1 MTNMDKQRIKSLFDT
16 IGQKGK
22 EYFIKFIAWRK
33 RRIARYHGL
42 SRRHKVGNR
51 ILTFIG
57 FFLLYL
63 VLVDINFL
71 WLFGKS
77 PSLRS
82 ISNPSQLISSEIIS
96 ADGQVIG
103 KYFAENRKLV
113 KYQDL
118 SPALIKTLVSTE
130 DIRFYKHF
138 GIDIQGLFAA
148 FKDMLHDNARGAST
162 ITQQLVKN
170 MYRTRSQ
177 YSAGLFGYVPGLR
190 LLIGKTKEW
199 TAAIKIELFYSKEEI
214 LTMYLNTVNFSSNA
228 YGIHTAAKTYFGTT
242 PDKLNYEQS
251 AVLVGM
257 LKAVT
262 VYNPYLNAERSKE
275 RRNVVLQQLA
285 NNKFI
290 TQQMSDSLK
299 QTPLNLNYRV
309 EKSQGGIAP
318 YFRDYLAR
326 FLEKWSEAK
335 GYDIY
340 ADGLKIYVTI
350 DSRMQKYA
358 EEAVQKQMKQIQ
370 YRFSQ
375 HWLAQNPRRYKSEK
389 DSLSFIEKL
398 AQETKANKYFQSQY
412 NYSPDSI
419 DRYLSQVRTIKVFD
433 YNDKGYKELEISIM
447 DSIRYMNHF
456 LHCGFVA
463 MEPDTKHVKA
473 WVGDVSYDYWQYDKV
488 AQSKRQPGSTFK
500 LFVYTAAMIAGKSP
514 CDEFID
520 KPVVYKYDGG
530 VWKPKNANGTYGEYP
545 MTLKAAFAQSVNSIA
560 AQVAQEVGISNVAK
574 CARMLGIQSKL
585 VEVPSLCLG
594 SSDVSLLEL
603 VNAYATI
610 AAEGIFH
617 TPVILT
623 RIEDNAGN
631 TIYEVNTKPKRV
643 ISYENA
649 FLMTELLKGGITE
662 PGGTSRA
669 LWNWNLFRWDTDFGG
684 KTGTTSNYSDAW
696 YVGITPKLVGGAWVG
711 AEKRSEQFGASRL
724 GQGSRAALPIFAVF
738 MEKVLSDKN
747 FTRYHAKFPKEPKEP
762 ISRKYKCP
770 SYVQPEINEGDSTV
784 DPTKAEDVFEKVPYP
799 NPEMEVEGIRGN

>member
-1 MTNMDKQRIKSLFDT
+1 MDKLLIKSLFNT

-22 EYFIKFIAWRK
+22 EYFIKFIAWR
-33 RRIARYHGL
+33 RRRTARYQGL
-42 SRRHKVGNR
+42 SRRRKVGNKL
-51 ILTFIG
+51 LTFAG

-82 ISNPSQLISSEIIS
+82 ISNPAQSISSEIIS
-96 ADGQVIG
+96 TDGQIIG
-103 KYFAENRKLV
+103 MYYDENRKLV
-113 KYQDL
+113 KYKDI
-118 SPALIKTLVSTE
+118 SPALINTLVSTE
-130 DIRFYKHF
+130 DIRFYRHF
-138 GIDIQGLFAA
+138 GVDIQGLFTA
-148 FKDMLHDNARGAST
+148 FIDTLHGNVRGAST

-170 MYRTRSQ
+170 MYKTRRQ
-177 YSAGLFGYVPGLR
+177 YSTGLLGHVPGLR

-199 TAAIKIELFYSKEEI
+199 TAAIKIELFYSKKEI
-214 LTMYLNTVNFSSNA
+214 ITMYLNTVNFSSNA
-228 YGIHTAAKTYFGTT
+228 YGIYTAAKTYFGTT

-285 NNKFI
+285 DNKFI
-290 TQQMSDSLK
+290 TQQTADSLK
-299 QTPLNLNYRV
+299 QAPLTLNDRI
-309 EKSQGGIAP
+309 EKNQEGNAP
-318 YFRDYLAR
+318 YFRDYLAK
-326 FLEKWSEAK
+326 FLEKWSEDN

-358 EEAVQKQMKQIQ
+358 EEAVQKQMKQLQ
-370 YRFSQ
+370 SHFSQ
-375 HWLAQNPRRYKSEK
+375 QWSAQNPRSYKNGKE
-389 DSLSFIEKL
+389 
-398 AQETKANKYFQSQY
+398 
-412 NYSPDSI
+412 SPES
-419 DRYLSQVRTIKVFD
+419 DRYPSQVRTIRVFD
-433 YNDKGYKELEISIM
+433 YNKKGYKELELSTT
-447 DSIRYMNHF
+447 DYIRYMKQF

-514 CDEFID
+514 CDTFID
-520 KPVVYKYDGG
+520 EPVNYKYDGG
-530 VWKPKNANGTYGEYP
+530 VWNPKNADETYSEYP
-545 MTLKAAFAQSVNSIA
+545 MTLKAGFAQSVNSIA
-560 AQVAQEVGISNVAK
+560 AQVAREVGISNVAK
-574 CARMLGIQSKL
+574 CARMMGIQSKL

-594 SSDVSLLEL
+594 SSEVSLLEL
-603 VNAYATI
+603 VNAYSTI
-610 AAEGIFH
+610 AASGMYNS
-617 TPVILT
+617 PVILT

-631 TIYEVNTKPKRV
+631 TIYKANTKPIRV
-643 ISYENA
+643 LSDENA

-669 LWNWNLFRWDTDFGG
+669 LWNWDLFRWDTDFGG

-711 AEKRSEQFGASRL
+711 AEKRSNQFGSSRL
-724 GQGSRAALPIFAVF
+724 GQGSRAALPVFAMF

-747 FTRYHAKFPKEPKEP
+747 LAYYRAKFPKEPKTA
-762 ISRKYKCP
+762 IHRAYKCP
-770 SYVQPEINEGDSTV
+770 SSVQPETNEV
-784 DPTKAEDVFEKVPYP
+784 DPLADPAGMEDVVEKVA
-799 NPEMEVEGIRGN
+799 NPEMEVEKK